1 MSDASKSLIFGTI
14 LRSFLSTFD
23 NDLSSL
29 TDAIVSSSSAVFGTI
44 IKEQLPTPAKTHYTF
59 NLRDLAKVFQ
69 GMLMVEPKKVASKEQ
84 LARLWVHESRRV
96 FGDRLTC
103 EEDREWL
110 ENVLHHQIEHSFSL
124 KYEEVVMNKRLVY
137 CNFVTGADSS
147 AYEEVS
153 NMEALKRVVEDAL
166 ADYNAESKSPMP
178 LVIFNDALEHVA
190 RISRVLRQLQGNAL
204 LLGVGGSG
212 RQSMT
217 RLANY
222 LAGYDLKTV
231 EIVKG
236 YSMTDWR
243 EDIKAVLMQA
253 GVKDRPT
260 TFLFSDVQIVNERMV
275 EDINNILNAGDVPNL
290 YLPEDFEA
298 ITSACRVECQKRKIP
313 PTKINIFQQYLNRV
327 RKNIHLCIA
336 MSPLGDAFRNRLR
349 NYPSLVNCCTIDWF
363 TNWPAEALQSVG
375 VSIIQKNALDLS
387 IYESG
392 AVQMFKEIHLS
403 VEHASKEYFDMLRR
417 HNYVTPTSYLELLSS
432 FSKLIQTKRL
442 EISTKI
448 NRLQSGL
455 DKLSETK
462 GVVGSMQDE
471 LRILQPQLVKT
482 QEEVA
487 SMMEVIK
494 KVGLTDDGNSL

>member
-1 MSDASKSLIFGTI
+1 MSDTSKSLIFGTI
-14 LRSFLSTFD
+14 LKTFLSSFD
-23 NDLSSL
+23 NDLVAL
-29 TDAIVSSSSAVFGTI
+29 TDVIVSSSSQVFATI
-44 IKEQLPTPAKTHYTF
+44 IKELLPTPTKTHYTF
-59 NLRDLAKVFQ
+59 NLRDLAKVVQ
-69 GMLMVEPKKVASKEQ
+69 GMLMVEPKKVSTKEQ
-84 LARLWVHESRRV
+84 LARLWVHESQRV

-103 EEDREWL
+103 DDDHDWL
-110 ENVLHHQIEHSFSL
+110 DGLLKHQVEHNFNL
-124 KYEEVVMNKRLVY
+124 KYDDVVSSTRLMYCDFVTGVDSTVYEEV
-137 CNFVTGADSS
+137 A
-147 AYEEVS
+147 
-153 NMEALKRVVEDAL
+153 NMEALKHVVEDAL

-178 LVIFNDALEHVA
+178 LVIFSDALEHVA
-190 RISRVLRQLQGNAL
+190 RIARVLRQPQGNAL

-222 LAGYDLKTV
+222 LAGYDLKMV

-236 YSMTDWR
+236 YSMLDWR
-243 EDIKAVLMQA
+243 EDIKKVLMQA

-290 YLPEDFEA
+290 YLPEDFEV
-298 ITSACRVECQKRKIP
+298 INSACRVECQKRKIP
-313 PTKINIFQQYLNRV
+313 PTKLNIFQQYINRV

-375 VSIIQKNALDLS
+375 ISILQKNALDLS
-387 IYESG
+387 IYETS
-392 AVQMFKEIHLS
+392 AVKMFKEIHLS
-403 VEHASKEYFDMLRR
+403 VETASKEYFEMLRR

-432 FSKLIQTKRL
+432 FSKLIQAKRN

-462 GVVGSMQDE
+462 GVVGTMQDE
-471 LRILQPQLVKT
+471 LKVLQPQLVKT

-487 SMMEVIK
+487 SMMEVIT
-494 KVGLTDDGNSL
+494 KV